1 MLTLVSRHLW
11 DRLAFWGP
19 ITLLINVYVSFPFP
33 FWPPGLV
40 FLVQGSLSK
49 AGAGGRCAGGQ
60 GLRVALGFPEALLP
74 AVIAA
79 HRVGDR
85 WQCCRG
91 KQDGKQPLASAPRV
105 CIAPRHPGNSH
116 KRKAPAHDPT
126 IGPVLLRPPRS
137 AYPACNAPSPWH
149 VCVLC
154 ATVHVALCAWWGHSR
169 ETGDFYL
176 QGGQVLLPHLD
187 RLRFPCEEAWVPF
200 D

>member
-19 ITLLINVYVSFPFP
+19 LTLLINVYVSFPFP
-33 FWPPGLV
+33 FWPLGLV
-40 FLVQGSLSK
+40 FLVQGSLSE

-79 HRVGDR
+79 HRVGGR

-91 KQDGKQPLASAPRV
+91 TQDGKQPLASAPRV
-105 CIAPRHPGNSH
+105 CIAPLAP
-116 KRKAPAHDPT
+116 RKQSQEEGTSPRPHDWPCASQT
-126 IGPVLLRPPRS
+126 SQVCV
-137 AYPACNAPSPWH
+137 PACNAPSPWH

-169 ETGDFYL
+169 DTGGFCL
-176 QGGQVLLPHLD
+176 QGGQVLLPHWD